1 MLERDSGLCNIITLT
16 LQLGLQIIVD
26 ILKVDKYIID
36 YRMISNSLS
45 GQRRLEPQFDVLQ
58 LDILLTLYLLRTTI
72 VYILLADQI
81 TVIGYEL
88 SA

>member
-1 MLERDSGLCNIITLT
+1 MQYYNSTIRPTDVNNDNK
-16 LQLGLQIIVD
+16 IIVD
-26 ILKVDKYIID
+26 ILKVEKYIID

-58 LDILLTLYLLRTTI
+58 FDILLTLYPLRTSI
-72 VYILLADQI
+72 VYILLADQM